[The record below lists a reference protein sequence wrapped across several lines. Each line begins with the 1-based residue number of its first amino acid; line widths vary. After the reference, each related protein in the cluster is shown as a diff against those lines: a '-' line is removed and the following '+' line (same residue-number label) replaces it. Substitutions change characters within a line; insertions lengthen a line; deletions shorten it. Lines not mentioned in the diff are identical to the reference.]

1 MNNSNFGTCVYSACT
16 LSCSF
21 LLRINLILL
30 IDLLIISPIVC
41 FLKTWNDSTK
51 IIDNKITYKQ
61 FSPSKEV

>member
-51 IIDNKITYKQ
+51 MIDNKITYKQ

>member
-1 MNNSNFGTCVYSACT
+1 MKNSNFRTRVCGACT

-51 IIDNKITYKQ
+51 MIDNKITYKQ
-61 FSPSKEV
+61 FGPSKEV